1 MLTLPEQLL
10 LLALHDQK
18 GTILS
23 SASISIE
30 YGLAGAVLTELALR
44 QRAEIRDKKLVLIDT
59 SSTGDEVLDEA
70 ITQIKSSAK
79 LRKADYWVHKLTG
92 KKMKIK
98 QAMLERL
105 VKKGILKIDEH
116 RILWLFDSPHYP
128 TRDFSEEKAI
138 REQLRRLV
146 LRGDEAD
153 TRTVVL
159 MGLVNA
165 CGLTGEIFTKP
176 ERKEAKKRI
185 KEIMQN
191 DQIAKAVAETVAGVQ
206 ASVVAVVFA
215 GSAAGGAN

>member
-44 QRAEIRDKKLVLIDT
+44 QRAEIRDKKLVLTDAA
-59 SSTGDEVLDEA
+59 STGDDVLDLVM
-70 ITQIKSSAK
+70 TQIKNSAK
-79 LRKADYWVHKLTG
+79 PRKADYWVNKLIG
-92 KKMKIK
+92 KKIGIK

-105 VKKGILKIDEH
+105 VKKGILKVEEH
-116 RILWLFDSPHYP
+116 KILWLFDSPHYP
-128 TRDFSEEKAI
+128 TKDSNEEKTI

-146 LRGDEAD
+146 LRREAAD
-153 TRTVVL
+153 TRTTVL
-159 MGLVNA
+159 MGLVSA
-165 CGLTGEIFTKP
+165 CGLTGEIFTRP
-176 ERKEAKKRI
+176 ERKEAKQRI
-185 KEIMQN
+185 KEIMQD

-206 ASVVAVVFA
+206 AAVVAALIVVTA
-215 GSAAGGAN
+215 TSASN